1 MNDFEKISIALIRHR
16 NQLYGFEEDKD
27 FFQRIKPLFLK
38 IQSPPQRPDA
48 YAFENGVLLVL
59 EHFEIDST
67 GIKEHRGSEERLKN
81 AETEKEL
88 DRQIKSFGIGMVT
101 EEVIRSGECYVD
113 NIINSFNRHAKKID
127 EYVKNVIGLI
137 KEDIKEIIVGFV
149 IEDSTKLGFW
159 WGSDENGDS
168 QIDIMQ
174 SKEFLDLFEKT
185 PNLDFVL
192 FTTTT
197 YENNGYQKFLSK
209 KTISEARKDEK
220 MVSKIPA
227 MQHFTTTYAFNVSLK
242 NQRNI
247 KK

>member
-1 MNDFEKISIALIRHR
+1 MNDFEKISIALRRHR
-16 NQLYGFEEDKD
+16 CKLYGFEEDRA

-38 IQSPPQRPDA
+38 LQSPPQRPDA
-48 YAFENGVLLVL
+48 YAFENGILLVL

-67 GIKEHRGSEERLKN
+67 EVKEHRGSEEKLKN
-81 AETEKEL
+81 AETEKEIE
-88 DRQIKSFGIGMVT
+88 RQIQSFGIGMVT
-101 EEVIRSGECYVD
+101 EEVIRSGECYVN
-113 NIINSFNRHAKKID
+113 NIKNSFKRHANKID

-159 WGSDENGDS
+159 GSFEKDGNS

-174 SKEFLDLFEKT
+174 SKEFLDLFEET
-185 PNLDFVL
+185 PSLDFVL

-209 KTISEARKDEK
+209 KTISEARKEEK
-220 MVSKIPA
+220 LVSKIPG
-227 MQHFTTTYAFNVSLK
+227 MQHFTTTYAFNVILK
-242 NQRNI
+242 NQKDI